1 MQLSKLGIRLAA
13 GLSAPG
19 TLFIA
24 GLAGAALITGQVP
37 GALGAYFA
45 AVVIAC
51 CLALSEGGNRH
62 WWQACRQEA
71 PWLLGL
77 LALALAARFPSLG
90 AAPLG
95 LDEDMAGGRALQGN
109 LQEAAALLQQPP
121 LFVHLLWASLHA
133 LGRDAFALRFF
144 PALFGALA
152 VPLAYLLLLRLHGQR
167 LLAAGGALLLLGDPL
182 LASLSREARPYSL
195 GVLVFLAFLLE
206 LVGREGQ
213 DAGERMRE
221 GLWLARLT
229 ALSLLFLLALGVQ
242 PILLGLAASLAWA
255 ISAGPSGASGRKMER
270 LIPLLAFALALLLF
284 LPFQWKAAGTYSTY
298 LSSGLQEPLTFLRVS
313 FARAAMHLPEALG
326 HLWLGLFLLLVPAAA
341 WLSVRGTRDRGAE
354 ERAFCFLALLITLAL
369 PAYALFLGALAE
381 WMQHAR
387 YLALFSVA
395 VVLLLASALAV
406 LARKWAALRWP
417 CLVLAGAAAV
427 YSLAGARHAPKESL
441 WPAFYEYLALSDI
454 RSARGFMLTVG
465 TGSAFSLEAFPGTDF
480 LYPPELSARVRL
492 RSPWVRRVRPGQ
504 VGVML
509 EEAEA
514 PGAEP
519 EELVLF
525 GMHWPGSRP
534 LGEFNFTGLT
544 EKKELRD
551 KGGTT
556 ATVLR
561 LRNEG
566 GIKATLRRLFT
577 ELESQEKDEAFK
589 PRIYLGLAGLSA
601 LEGKCAGA
609 REQLEKAKKAVAA
622 GGGRSAMF
630 DLPFVEERV
639 GSCGKN

>member
-13 GLSAPG
+13 GLSAPL
-19 TLFIA
+19 TLLLA
-24 GLAGAALITGQVP
+24 GLAGAALITGQAP

-45 AVVIAC
+45 LLLIAC
-51 CLALSEGGNRH
+51 YLALSEGGNRH
-62 WWQACRQEA
+62 GWLACRQEA

-77 LALALAARFPSLG
+77 FALALAARFHSLG
-90 AAPLG
+90 SAPLG

-121 LFVHLLWASLHA
+121 LFVHLLWASLQA
-133 LGRDAFALRFF
+133 LGRNTFALRFF

-152 VPLAYLLLLRLHGQR
+152 VPLAYLLLFRLHGHR
-167 LLAAGGALLLLGDPL
+167 LLAGAGALLLLGDPL

-195 GVLVFLAFLLE
+195 GVLVFLAYLLE
-206 LVGREGQ
+206 LVRRGEGVGR
-213 DAGERMRE
+213 
-221 GLWLARLT
+221 GLWFARLT

-255 ISAGPSGASGRKMER
+255 ISSGASGSSGGKER
-270 LIPLLAFALALLLF
+270 AIPLLAFLLAFLLS

-298 LSSGLQEPLTFLRVS
+298 LSLGLHEPLTFLRVS
-313 FARAAMHLPEALG
+313 LARAAMHLPEALG
-326 HLWLGLFLLLVPAAA
+326 YLWLGLFLLLVPAAA
-341 WLSVRGTRDRGAE
+341 WLSVRAPRDRGPE
-354 ERAFCFLALLITLAL
+354 ERAFCFLALLVTLAL
-369 PAYALFLGALAE
+369 PAYALFLGSLAE

-387 YLALFSVA
+387 YLALFGVA

-406 LARKWAALRWP
+406 VARKWATLRWP
-417 CLVLAGAAAV
+417 CLALAGLAAV
-427 YSLAGARHAPKESL
+427 LSLAGARHSPKESL
-441 WPAFYEYLALSDI
+441 WPAFYEYLAASDI

-465 TGSAFSLEAFPGTDF
+465 TGSAFALEAFPGTHF

-504 VGVML
+504 VGVMM

-519 EELVLF
+519 EEFVLF

-534 LGEFNFTGLT
+534 LGEFTFSGLI

-551 KGGTT
+551 NGGTT

-566 GIKATLRRLFT
+566 GMKATLRRVFT
-577 ELESQEKDEAFK
+577 ELDSQEKDESFK
-589 PRIYLGLAGLSA
+589 PRIYLGLVALDL
-601 LEGKCAGA
+601 LEGKCAEARAGMDKVMRAVGA
-609 REQLEKAKKAVAA
+609 GKRP
-622 GGGRSAMF
+622 STMF
-630 DLPFVEERV
+630 DFSYVEARLPL
-639 GSCGKN
+639 CGK